1 MAAQTCL
8 ILCHL
13 IHPELLKK
21 KKSKIKREGISK
33 RGDVEGLFS
42 PEGKAL
48 RPKHRIA
55 STSKEIVCGS
65 VGGEGERMS

>member
-1 MAAQTCL
+1 M
-8 ILCHL
+8 
-13 IHPELLKK
+13 
-21 KKSKIKREGISK
+21 
-33 RGDVEGLFS
+33 EGLLS

-55 STSKEIVCGS
+55 STSKEIVYGR